1 MRKMTIQHLTPKGI
15 EALAPTI
22 VAMAE
27 AEGLEAH
34 AAAVRVRIEKS

>member
-1 MRKMTIQHLTPKGI
+1 MTIQELSRDGI
-15 EALAPTI
+15 ESLAQTI

-34 AAAVRVRIEKS
+34 ANAVKVRIEKR